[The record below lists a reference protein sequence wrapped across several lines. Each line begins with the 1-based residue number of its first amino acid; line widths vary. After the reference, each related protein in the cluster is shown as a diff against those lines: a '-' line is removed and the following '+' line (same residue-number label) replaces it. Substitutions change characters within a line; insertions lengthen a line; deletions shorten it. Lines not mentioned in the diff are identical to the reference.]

1 MKKPPIQAQY
11 LRFLSEQE
19 NGHLAKMHQIVQ
31 ETLQEEA
38 LLTQKILEEGKE
50 PIRFGERLA
59 DSVAAF
65 GGSWRFILSFGGI
78 ILVWIVVN
86 RVMSPQE
93 AFDPFPFILLNLVLS
108 CVAAFQAPL
117 IMMSQ
122 NRQEKKDRQRA
133 ENDYM
138 VNLKSEIEIRHLHEK
153 IDLSILEQYHQLF
166 EIQKQQ
172 IELLEAL
179 NRDLK
184 KMKHS

>member
-1 MKKPPIQAQY
+1 MKKRPIRQQY
-11 LRFLSEQE
+11 LAFLSQQE
-19 NGHLAKMHQIVQ
+19 DTHLAKMNNIVQ

-38 LLTQKILEEGKE
+38 LLTQKIIDEGKDSTLA
-50 PIRFGERLA
+50 GERLA
-59 DSVAAF
+59 DLVAAF
-65 GGSWRFILSFGGI
+65 VGSWKFILSFGAI
-78 ILVWIVVN
+78 VLVWIVAN
-86 RVMSPQE
+86 RLVSPQE

-153 IDLSILEQYHQLF
+153 IDLSILEQYHQMF

-172 IELLEAL
+172 IELLESL

-184 KMKHS
+184 KIKHS